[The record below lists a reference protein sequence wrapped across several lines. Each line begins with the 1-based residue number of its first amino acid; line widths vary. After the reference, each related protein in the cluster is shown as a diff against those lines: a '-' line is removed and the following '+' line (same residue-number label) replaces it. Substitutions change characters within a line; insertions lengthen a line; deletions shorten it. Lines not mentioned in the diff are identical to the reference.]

1 MVRFL
6 TSIGRALLSV
16 SLDLHAT
23 ADSRVG
29 FPSGEIGDV
38 NESVVCGSQQVHNSK
53 VHDLSVVGTD
63 LRWTEIGLLLIS
75 DFGFFL
81 GSLYSTN
88 ISKLSVL
95 YILEC

>member
-23 ADSRVG
+23 GDSRVG

-38 NESVVCGSQQVHNSK
+38 NESVVRGCQQVDNAE
-53 VHDLSVVGTD
+53 VHDLSVVGTE
-63 LRWTEIGLLLIS
+63 LRWTEIGLLFLS
-75 DFGFFL
+75 HFGFFL
-81 GSLYSTN
+81 GSLHR
-88 ISKLSVL
+88 SK
-95 YILEC
+95 